1 MKRIAVVVLLAA
13 SAAHADELTDTGRL
27 EGGLGIRMGSMLVDN
42 RSVGSVHPGHLDVGW
57 RADRL
62 FLYGEYELAS
72 LTYPITP
79 QMARGDVD
87 PGSGTGL
94 AHRFTANA
102 RWSYGRLGENDGG
115 ADLWAELGAGFERI
129 AWDAG
134 GNWTRPQLA
143 LGLGLAMWGAG
154 EHRHGGLSF
163 ALRVTLSRRNDV
175 DRAPEVC
182 GGPCDYATTP
192 TGWDRAFLF
201 DISLMFGR

>member
-13 SAAHADELTDTGRL
+13 SSAHADSELTDTTRL

-42 RSVGSVHPGHLDVGW
+42 RSVGGHPGHLDLGW

-72 LTYPITP
+72 LTYPMP
-79 QMARGDVD
+79 ASAARELEV
-87 PGSGTGL
+87 GSGTGL

-102 RWSYGRLGENDGG
+102 RWSYGRIGEHDGG
-115 ADLWAELGAGFERI
+115 TDLWAEIGAGFERI

-143 LGLGLAMWGAG
+143 LGLGLAGWGAS
-154 EHRHGGLSF
+154 EDKHGGLSF
-163 ALRVTLSRRNDV
+163 ALRVTLSHRNDV
-175 DRAPEVC
+175 ERAPESC
-182 GGPCDYATTP
+182 GGPCDTPTTP

-201 DISLMFGR
+201 DITLMFGR